1 MKTTGRWRGHE
12 LLALRTAT
20 RPVPAS
26 TRAVVAT
33 MVAATLLAIAT
44 IATGAESTLDTPLDD
59 GAVVEHLPTH
69 LGDAAQR
76 RAARAAERAQRDA
89 LQRHPDELPLALA
102 AARDAIARARLHG
115 DPRELGAAEAA
126 LATWWSRSDPPP
138 EVRLLRAT
146 VRQSQHEFDAARAD
160 LDALLET
167 PEAAP
172 LNVRAQAELT
182 RAAIDQV
189 RARYDD
195 ALAGCRHLAGP
206 DYAALGGDLRL
217 SALACQ
223 AEIASL
229 RGRADLAAATLQRLA
244 GADDAA
250 NTGAT
255 ATPAWLTLM
264 RAELAE
270 RRGDPQAGALYA
282 QALRSRADVY
292 TLCAYADW
300 LIDHD
305 RAADVPPLLKGFEAA
320 DPVLLRLAIA
330 YRHLHGARDART
342 ILATRTLGERFD
354 AALLRGDRS
363 HGREQ
368 SRYERELHDRPLAA
382 LALAQKNW
390 EVQRE
395 PADAVAL
402 VRAARAARR
411 PEAAAS
417 VWQLMRETGGRDA
430 RLGDVPGD
438 AAAVPASHA
447 VSTAPAIAATAITP
461 PAPTLAL
468 TARRDR

>member
-1 MKTTGRWRGHE
+1 MTNAGRTQDRTLSG
-12 LLALRTAT
+12 LRAAP
-20 RPVPAS
+20 RPAPVS
-26 TRAVVAT
+26 SRSVVAT
-33 MVAATLLAIAT
+33 MLATSLLAIAT
-44 IATGAESTLDTPLDD
+44 IATGAESALDTPTDD
-59 GAVVEHLPTH
+59 GAIVEHLPVH
-69 LGDAAQR
+69 IGDAAQR

-89 LQRHPDELPLALA
+89 LRRHPDELPLALT
-102 AARDAIARARLHG
+102 AARDAIARARLQG

-126 LATWWSRSDPPP
+126 LATWWSLRDPPP

-146 VRQSQHEFDAARAD
+146 VRQSQHDFDAARTD
-160 LDALLET
+160 LDALL
-167 PEAAP
+167 AAP
-172 LNVRAQAELT
+172 AAVPLAVRAQAELT

-206 DYAALGGDLRL
+206 DFAALGGNVQL

-229 RGRADLAAATLQRLA
+229 RGRADLASAALQRLA
-244 GADDAA
+244 GADDAS
-250 NTGAT
+250 NPGAT

-270 RRGDPQAGALYA
+270 RRGDAQAGALYA
-282 QALRSRADVY
+282 QALRARADVY

-300 LIDHD
+300 LLDHE
-305 RAADVPPLLKGFEAA
+305 RAAEVPALLKGHEAA

-330 YRHLHGARDART
+330 YRRLHGARDART
-342 ILATRTLGERFD
+342 VEATRTLGERFD

-390 EVQRE
+390 TVQRE

-402 VRAARAARR
+402 VRAARAAHR
-411 PEAAAS
+411 PEAAEP
-417 VWQLMRETGGRDA
+417 VWRLMRETGGRDA
-430 RLGDVPGD
+430 RLGDVPG
-438 AAAVPASHA
+438 ASSALAPIVPAS
-447 VSTAPAIAATAITP
+447 
-461 PAPTLAL
+461 APTPTLTPTL
-468 TARRDR
+468 TARSDR